1 MSKEG
6 QYVVKTAVQK
16 FLMVVKR
23 TVYGY
28 YINFGGKNSK
38 ITCIDIFVYDNDKTA
53 KLQQIDYDQRC
64 NLDENMSRGI
74 GTRDMLQAC
83 LFSVKQLFGDDL
95 NNIELEDAFN
105 IACDNGLNVSL
116 ASYYLAFFGKTWYEL
131 HFGAVP
137 ITKDAELYKT
147 SKSLFLNKSAKQ
159 NTDWFKQ
166 LLRRSNTEH
175 VYHTSLLEIYEKT
188 DTYREFFDELKIFYD
203 RSTLCVA
210 SRAWVHQFM
219 TREIFNI
226 SAQSW
231 KIDLNRY
238 SSNVFVLINKL

>member
-6 QYVVKTAVQK
+6 QYVVKTAVHK
-16 FLMVVKR
+16 FLMIVKT

-28 YINFGGKNSK
+28 YINFGGENSK
-38 ITCIDIFVYDNDKTA
+38 VTYIDIFVYDNDKTA

-64 NLDENMSRGI
+64 NLDENMTRGI

-83 LFSVKQLFGDDL
+83 LFAIKQLFSDDL
-95 NNIELEDAFN
+95 IDIELEDASN
-105 IACDNGLNVSL
+105 IACDNDLKVSL

-147 SKSLFLNKSAKQ
+147 SKDLFLNKSAKQ
-159 NTDWFKQ
+159 DIDWFKQ
-166 LLRRSNTEH
+166 LLRHSNTDH
-175 VYHTSLLEIYEKT
+175 IYHESLLNIYEKA
-188 DTYREFFDELKIFYD
+188 DTYREFFNDLKEYYD

-226 SAQSW
+226 AAQSW
-231 KIDLNRY
+231 KIDLNIL
-238 SSNVFVLINKL
+238 FLF

>member
-1 MSKEG
+1 MEG
-6 QYVVKTAVQK
+6 QYVVETVTQK
-16 FLMVVKR
+16 FVLIVKR

-28 YINFGGKNSK
+28 YINFGGKHSK
-38 ITCIDIFVYDNDKTA
+38 VTCIDMFIYDNDKTA

-74 GTRDMLQAC
+74 GTRDMLQSC
-83 LFSVKQLFGDDL
+83 LFAVKQLFGDDL
-95 NNIELEDAFN
+95 DDIELDDASS

-147 SKSLFLNKSAKQ
+147 RKHLFLNKSAKQ
-159 NTDWFKQ
+159 DIEWFKQ
-166 LLRRSNTEH
+166 LLRRSNTDLQ
-175 VYHTSLLEIYEKT
+175 YQNSLLEIYEKT
-188 DTYREFFDELKIFYD
+188 DTYREFFDNLKAYYD
-203 RSTLCVA
+203 RSSLCVA
-210 SRAWVHQFM
+210 SRPWVHQFM
-219 TREIFNI
+219 VREIFNI
-226 SAQSW
+226 AAQSW

-238 SSNVFVLINKL
+238 SSNVFVLINRL

>member
-1 MSKEG
+1 M
-6 QYVVKTAVQK
+6 
-16 FLMVVKR
+16 
-23 TVYGY
+23 
-28 YINFGGKNSK
+28 
-38 ITCIDIFVYDNDKTA
+38 
-53 KLQQIDYDQRC
+53 
-64 NLDENMSRGI
+64 
-74 GTRDMLQAC
+74 
-83 LFSVKQLFGDDL
+83 
-95 NNIELEDAFN
+95 IELEDASN
-105 IACDNGLNVSL
+105 IACDNDLKVSL

-147 SKSLFLNKSAKQ
+147 SKDLFLNKSAKQ
-159 NTDWFKQ
+159 DIDWFKQ
-166 LLRRSNTEH
+166 LLRHSNTDH
-175 VYHTSLLEIYEKT
+175 IYHESLLNIYEKA
-188 DTYREFFDELKIFYD
+188 DTYREFFNDLKEYYD

-226 SAQSW
+226 AAQSW